1 MPVSCEVVPVVFELV
16 PVVFELVPV
25 VFELVPV
32 VFELV
37 PVVFDVHTQLLV
49 LPVLSIHHA
58 AHGQNGRAAAESTLV
73 GHPSSVPSHEVH
85 GRSRRTAKEQRPAQ
99 VSAMSDSVGYVVHC
113 TVQYGKKG

>member
-1 MPVSCEVVPVVFELV
+1 MPVSCELVPVVFELV

-37 PVVFDVHTQLLV
+37 PVVFDVHTLLRV
-49 LPVLSIHHA
+49 SPVSPTHHA
-58 AHGQNGRAAAESTLV
+58 AHGQNGRAAAESTDV

-85 GRSRRTAKEQRPAQ
+85 GCPRRTAKEQCPSQ
-99 VSAMSDSVGYVVHC
+99 VSAMNYPM
-113 TVQYGKKG
+113 K